1 MRRRSRLVIL
11 TAIAGLV
18 IPVAINTSIA
28 SAVDQDLQVS
38 AVSGSAGDQIVVTS
52 ASCTGDLGDDGA
64 MFLSAR
70 LISGTAP
77 DEVLAGAGS
86 GFTDHDA
93 TLIVPDWI
101 DPAQP
106 AVIEASCIS
115 VDFSGDE
122 PVEVGTPYT
131 PVPFDVT
138 PSVDPAVQD
147 RTFSRTSLL
156 AGQAFAVDGTGCTLS
171 NATFA
176 GVDIGSGDDLSGR
189 ELGDFVAG
197 GGGEIDADGSFQAL
211 TALLNGGYGYGVS
224 GGTGQT
230 ARVDG
235 VDEEPTNIPA
245 GTYTAIPYCANDQ
258 GDLLVY
264 RPELIEVTGNAPFG
278 DSDLT
283 VAPNTRS
290 VTMAGGS
297 CTVGSV
303 DFEVDAT
310 SAADL
315 LDDSGFTGQGT
326 EVPATDASKVIRRL
340 APAAISPAGVLRAGN
355 HRSFTRQ
362 DRTLVRANHRS
373 TRITASG
380 EGFGG
385 TLDPDAQGA
394 WTAGDDVA
402 FDDGIV
408 EGAAV
413 CGDPLA
419 DGFVYDS
426 QVAAVSVTPPPAT
439 TTSTT
444 TTTTTA
450 PPSAPANAVPGTPSY
465 AG

>member
-1 MRRRSRLVIL
+1 MRRRSRLVVL
-11 TAIAGLV
+11 TVIAGLAL
-18 IPVAINTSIA
+18 PVAINTSVA

-38 AVSGSAGDQIVVTS
+38 AASGSAGDQIVVTS
-52 ASCTGDLGDDGA
+52 ASCVSDESDGLA

-93 TLIVPDWI
+93 TLTVPDWI

-106 AVIEASCIS
+106 AVIEATCIS
-115 VDFSGDE
+115 LDITTDQ
-122 PVEVGTPYT
+122 PVEVDTPYT

-156 AGQAFAVDGTGCTLS
+156 AGQGFSVEGTGCTLP

-176 GVDIGSGDDLSGR
+176 AVDIGAGADLSGR
-189 ELGDFVAG
+189 DVTEFVAG
-197 GGGEIDADGSFQAL
+197 GGGEVNADDSFEAL
-211 TALLNGGYGYGVS
+211 TAMLNGGYGFGVS

-230 ARVDG
+230 PRVDG
-235 VDEEPTNIPA
+235 VDEEPTDIPA
-245 GTYTAIPYCANDQ
+245 GTYTAIPYCANDD

-264 RPELIEVTGNAPFG
+264 RPNLIEVTGNAPFG

-283 VAPNTRS
+283 VAPNSRA

-315 LDDSGFTGQGT
+315 LDDSGFTDQGT
-326 EVPATDASKVIRRL
+326 EIPTDAARNVIRRQ
-340 APAAISPAGVLRAGN
+340 APAATPAGVLRGGGHRSFARHDRALLRTN
-355 HRSFTRQ
+355 HRSA
-362 DRTLVRANHRS
+362 RT
-373 TRITASG
+373 TESG

-402 FDDGIV
+402 FDNGIV
-408 EGAAV
+408 EGSAV

-419 DGFVYDS
+419 DGFFYDS
-426 QVAAVSVTPPPAT
+426 QVAEVSVTPPPTT

-444 TTTTTA
+444 TTTTTS